1 MDSLVFTIAG
11 LIVVGMSW
19 CLVGVILGRA
29 PKDGFDTGL
38 VLFTGSIFS
47 VLCSTV
53 IAFCSGV
60 ASNAPL
66 RVTLITLAVYLAQ
79 GVLNFFGM
87 QSMAQGMRRGPNG
100 VVWGITQSA
109 LVFPFTIGIVVFGTE
124 PTVWRLSGIACLL
137 VGLVFY
143 AMTQGGR
150 PESAKSLKGS
160 WRFFA
165 FLAFSFIAVQQT
177 LVTTPSYF
185 PEARQVSSILR
196 TLAAGCGGLVGYSLL
211 FGLRIRREGKEA
223 TKVFENYRHPRFW
236 VYIVSLQFF
245 GLLFAYTLLY
255 PGMDKMAA
263 AGAGAVSYPLMVAS
277 CIIAFTVYSFTVL
290 KEKPTTRQI
299 LALVFCLLG
308 LGCMCVQ

>member
-1 MDSLVFTIAG
+1 MDPIVFTIAG
-11 LIVVGMSW
+11 LIIVGMSW

-29 PKDGFDTGL
+29 PKDGFDTGI
-38 VLFTGSIFS
+38 VLFTGAIVS

-53 IAFCSGV
+53 IALCTGV

-66 RVTLITLAVYLAQ
+66 RVTLITLAVYLVQ

-109 LVFPFTIGIVVFGTE
+109 LVFPFTVGIVVFGTE
-124 PTVWRLSGIACLL
+124 PTFWRLSGIACLL
-137 VGLVFY
+137 IGLVFY

-150 PESAKSLKGS
+150 PESAKDLKGS

-196 TLAAGCGGLVGYSLL
+196 TLAGGVGGLVGYSIL
-211 FGLRIRREGKEA
+211 FGMRVHREGKA
-223 TKVFENYRHPRFW
+223 ALTAFENYRHPRFW
-236 VYIVSLQFF
+236 AYIFCLQFF
-245 GLLFAYTLLY
+245 SLLFAYTLLY
-255 PGMDKMAA
+255 PGMDKMAER
-263 AGAGAVSYPLMVAS
+263 GAGAVSYPLMVAS
-277 CIIAFTVYSFTVL
+277 CIIAFTIYSFTVL
-290 KEKPTTRQI
+290 KEKPTVKQI
-299 LALVFCLLG
+299 LALVFCLIG